1 MCTSTTLPLVT
12 SLTRAAAQWF
22 TLNQDVSTT
31 PLAHPFSRT
40 THSLTCPA
48 LLTSLPRSTA
58 LICCS
63 LALSLTPELVGKR
76 MIRCLK
82 TTWFCPTVR
91 GSFTNSQ
98 DPLAQHHVNT
108 NHFKNFFSFSSTD
121 IHEFHRCA
129 VFLFAVFLSNF
140 CVFLL
145 QIDVT
150 EKET

>member
-98 DPLAQHHVNT
+98 ARSMCPVPREYPVNRV
-108 NHFKNFFSFSSTD
+108 KCEKVKAKCSFSMG
-121 IHEFHRCA
+121 HRD
-129 VFLFAVFLSNF
+129 LHKLRPSKEY
-140 CVFLL
+140 
-145 QIDVT
+145 IDVFIYPSLMI
-150 EKET
+150 